1 LRNEIK
7 IFARE
12 SGPSTR
18 TYAATR
24 SLSSLTESAYHL
36 YRERFLVMRYGPNVI
51 VPVRK
56 AKTSDKPADDEK
68 PKAAVDGGSLSS

>member
-1 LRNEIK
+1 VPVAGALVGGGYTA
-7 IFARE
+7 F
-12 SGPSTR
+12 
-18 TYAATR
+18 Y
-24 SLSSLTESAYHL
+24 LSSLTESAYHL
-36 YRERFLVMRYGPNVI
+36 YRKRFLVMRYGPNVI